1 MQKQAEDIRNTATLY
16 TVVSLALF
24 LISTSIMLNNYRDT
38 RRMGE
43 RLFEAEE
50 SAKKSRHQVE
60 TLNRQVFVDPLT
72 RVRNRA
78 GYEDY
83 MKQLAERISQGETT
97 ELAIGVFD
105 CDNLKKINDLLGHD
119 KGSLYLQAASRLICR
134 VFQHS
139 PVFRTGG
146 DEFVVVLKGEDFENR
161 DELLQKFEEGQA
173 AVSAS
178 AQNEWDKVSVSSGVA
193 VYDPQTDSSF
203 NDLVHRADQ
212 LMYDNKRKRK
222 KLRDMPA

>member
-1 MQKQAEDIRNTATLY
+1 MQKQAEDISNTATLY

-139 PVFRTGG
+139 SVFRTGG

-161 DELLQKFEEGQA
+161 DELLQKFEEGQV

-203 NDLVHRADQ
+203 NWFTV
-212 LMYDNKRKRK
+212 
-222 KLRDMPA
+222 PIS

>member
-119 KGSLYLQAASRLICR
+119 KDSLYLQAASRLICR

-161 DELLQKFEEGQA
+161 DELLQKFEEGQV

-212 LMYDNKRKRK
+212 LMYDNKRERK

>member
-1 MQKQAEDIRNTATLY
+1 MQKQAEDISNTATLY

-119 KGSLYLQAASRLICR
+119 KDSLYLQAASRLICR

-161 DELLQKFEEGQA
+161 DELLQKFEEGQV

-203 NDLVHRADQ
+203 NWFTV
-212 LMYDNKRKRK
+212 
-222 KLRDMPA
+222 PIS